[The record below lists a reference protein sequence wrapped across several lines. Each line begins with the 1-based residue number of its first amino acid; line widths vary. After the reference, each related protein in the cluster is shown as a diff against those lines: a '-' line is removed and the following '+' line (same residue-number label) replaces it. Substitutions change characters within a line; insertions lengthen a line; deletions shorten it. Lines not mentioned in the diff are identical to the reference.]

1 MSEIKELVEILSRIL
16 KDPHM
21 GQVLISVAVAE
32 EIKGILEQQP
42 PPDDDL
48 VEKITQLFTGCV
60 YEPESFDFN
69 KARAEIRKL
78 LQSRQLENNKSV
90 EFDYDNE
97 ELAKKYTE
105 KIMVWFFKNRE
116 MYYRDILYE
125 DAKKI
130 IKKILQRRQ
139 PEKVTVTRE
148 EIMKCVDIWQVDHA
162 DNVIELLKSK
172 GLVVVEK

>member
-69 KARAEIRKL
+69 
-78 LQSRQLENNKSV
+78 
-90 EFDYDNE
+90 
-97 ELAKKYTE
+97 
-105 KIMVWFFKNRE
+105 
-116 MYYRDILYE
+116 
-125 DAKKI
+125 
-130 IKKILQRRQ
+130 
-139 PEKVTVTRE
+139 
-148 EIMKCVDIWQVDHA
+148 
-162 DNVIELLKSK
+162 
-172 GLVVVEK
+172 